1 MANRDT
7 YKYELRNGNK
17 VVYVGITNDLGRR
30 EAEHRNEGMKFTS
43 TTKILESDLF
53 TSSYIRSAAATALF
67 FLLPLIN
74 SLVFLHQ
81 LKKFIELA
89 NPL

>member
-1 MANRDT
+1 MANRNT

-43 TTKILESDLF
+43 MTKVGNVTT
-53 TSSYIRSAAATALF
+53 RSGAEAWEADRIATYKENHNGNRPQYNL
-67 FLLPLIN
+67 N
-74 SLVFLHQ
+74 DSG
-81 LKKFIELA
+81 K
-89 NPL
+89 

>member
-30 EAEHRNEGMKFTS
+30 EAEHRNEGMEFTNM
-43 TTKILESDLF
+43 TKH
-53 TSSYIRSAAATALF
+53 SSYSTIRKTINTTLSASGCAKTLIRF
-67 FLLPLIN
+67 FRPTR
-74 SLVFLHQ
+74 H
-81 LKKFIELA
+81 
-89 NPL
+89 